1 MHAVAPHLQNL
12 EQQNADLRQRLA
24 VEARHSFDQR
34 VERAVPNYREIDRNP
49 RWHRWLLSLDPLS
62 GCARQ
67 QPLNQAIVGSDAN
80 RVISF
85 FRGFLQVDQATGQAS
100 LPASG
105 RARSPNKPVYARAQ
119 IAHRRGAYAGREA
132 EWARQEADFYTAQR
146 EGACSAGSM

>member
-24 VEARHSFDQR
+24 VEARHSLDQR
-34 VERAVPNYREIDRNP
+34 VERAVPNYREIDQDP

-85 FRGFLQVDQATGQAS
+85 FRGFLQVDQAYWLSLFARLWTGKVAQQTRLHARPDRTALQSAS
-100 LPASG
+100 PWCVCRAGG
-105 RARSPNKPVYARAQ
+105 RMGSAR
-119 IAHRRGAYAGREA
+119 G
-132 EWARQEADFYTAQR
+132 
-146 EGACSAGSM
+146 

>member
-49 RWHRWLLSLDPLS
+49 RWHRWLLSLDPS
-62 GCARQ
+62 GCASAE
-67 QPLNQAIVGSDAN
+67 PAIVGSDAN

-85 FRGFLQVDQATGQAS
+85 FRGFLQVDQAYWPSLFARLWTGKVAQQTR
-100 LPASG
+100 LH
-105 RARSPNKPVYARAQ
+105 ARPDRTAQ
-119 IAHRRGAYAGREA
+119 HRRGAYAGREA
-132 EWARQEADFYTAQR
+132 EWARQEAKY
-146 EGACSAGSM
+146 